1 MLRLVL
7 LGAAIGIPAALAAIA
22 FFTAV
27 HYLEQLIW
35 HILPTSLGEATPP
48 WYLVVF
54 LPIVGAAIVAAARL
68 ALPGDGGRPP
78 LGGMAHGPTP
88 VAFVPGIVV
97 AALGTLGFGLVL
109 GPEAPVMAVGSA
121 VGLAITSVVRSNA
134 REERRPLDGRDVLCH
149 LDVVRRTARRGRD
162 AHRGRHRLGP
172 RVDPGARAGVRRGG
186 RRLPGLP
193 WRRPL
198 HRRAGAGP
206 PDPDLPA
213 YPGTSIPDLTIAI
226 VVGVVT
232 AALIVAINRS
242 ASGLAARQDRRLG
255 DRRTA
260 RRRAPRRRA
269 SGRPA
274 RPARDG
280 VRRRGGGRAVL
291 RPGLDPGP
299 RVGVF
304 RRRAGGPR
312 ARQGRRV
319 RDQPGSGVPR
329 WSDLPGGLPRC
340 RRGGVRGPAVRHIT
354 DLRGRDRMRGTPAW
368 LPDASR
374 CMASRMSRGT
384 ARRLRRVRRHR
395 RRRLR
400 DRGCVPHG
408 HGARSTR
415 HLRPPRNKDSQPRL
429 ADRLVRVPGR
439 RLDDPEHERS
449 SPTRRGPR

>member
-134 REERRPLDGRDVLCH
+134 REEGVLSMAGTFSAISTLFGGPLVAGVML
-149 LDVVRRTARRGRD
+149 TEGGIA
-162 AHRGRHRLGP
+162 LGP
-172 RVDPGARAGVRRGG
+172 ALIPVLVPGFVAAAVGYLVFLGVGPYTG
-186 RRLPGLP
+186 APAPGLQI
-193 WRRPL
+193 
-198 HRRAGAGP
+198 
-206 PDPDLPA
+206 PDLPA
-213 YPGTSIPDLTIAI
+213 YPGTSVPDLIIAI

-242 ASGLAARQDRRLG
+242 ASGLAARQDRRVG
-255 DRRTA
+255 DRRIGIVVPLLVGGLLVGLLAQLATA
-260 RRRAPRRRA
+260 FGVAAEDVLFSGQA
-269 SGRPA
+269 SIPA
-274 RPARDG
+274 LVSEYSVAALVVLVLAKAVAYVISLAAG
-280 VRRRGGGRAVL
+280 FRGGPIFPAVFL
-291 RPGLDPGP
+291 GVGVAAFAVQLFGTSPTFAVAIGCAAGMAAQTRLVITSMLFAALLVGSGGFDAVAGAVFATVASYLTVMALDP
-299 RVGVF
+299 
-304 RRRAGGPR
+304 
-312 ARQGRRV
+312 
-319 RDQPGSGVPR
+319 
-329 WSDLPGGLPRC
+329 
-340 RRGGVRGPAVRHIT
+340 
-354 DLRGRDRMRGTPAW
+354 
-368 LPDASR
+368 
-374 CMASRMSRGT
+374 
-384 ARRLRRVRRHR
+384 
-395 RRRLR
+395 
-400 DRGCVPHG
+400 
-408 HGARSTR
+408 
-415 HLRPPRNKDSQPRL
+415 RPPVATEAVGQPT
-429 ADRLVRVPGR
+429 AAG
-439 RLDDPEHERS
+439 
-449 SPTRRGPR
+449 